1 LISGGKKLPEIGR
14 GIGKTLKNFN
24 SGMKE
29 MEEEKEDNR
38 GEIEK
43 NSEGKK

>member
-1 LISGGKKLPEIGR
+1 LIFGGKKLSEIGT
-14 GIGKTLKNFN
+14 GIGKALKNFK